1 MLAVVAK
8 LFGARGVAEEEG
20 EVAEDVLARGRDDR
34 GLRGLG
40 LLVHGLLGHDGVTGG
55 GLEA

>member
-20 EVAEDVLARGRDDR
+20 EVAEDVLTRGRDDR

-40 LLVHGLLGHDGVTGG
+40 LLGHGAGHGGVTGG

>member
-20 EVAEDVLARGRDDR
+20 KVAEDVLPRGRDDR

-40 LLVHGLLGHDGVTGG
+40 LLAHGGHDGVTGG